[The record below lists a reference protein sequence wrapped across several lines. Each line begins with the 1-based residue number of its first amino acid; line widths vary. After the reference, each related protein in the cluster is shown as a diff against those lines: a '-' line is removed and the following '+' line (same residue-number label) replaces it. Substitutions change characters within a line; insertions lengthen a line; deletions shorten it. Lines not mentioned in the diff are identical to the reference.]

1 MLLTLLQRLP
11 VEIQKHVAEKLSIV
25 DVVHEEE
32 RLPASML
39 CLFKDRFE
47 FACRANNLKPSLMEY
62 TPWRWEFKRFL
73 GSLTLDH
80 LNDRTLTESE
90 LPLWWSIASYPITGN
105 RLLIPEMNARPFY
118 AVGYNRLTIFIK
130 YLRPKVAS
138 RFPRC
143 TRVIDRRIER
153 NMRGQG
159 RLYLTLGNEFDLEM
173 QKEHGIDCFESSI
186 QVHSYFGGLL
196 EMVFDENDV
205 LFYSSHDRQ
214 VGRLEVYRKDL
225 TSPDPPMLIYS
236 LAKECTLYQLSVFGN
251 MMCIYAEHPRTH
263 PRRAPDSRQ
272 RLYMV
277 DLISGSVKKKKNMRN
292 MSIEAQMIT
301 YNNKIIFLKQD
312 KINYYTGFSI
322 VYDMTTCKSRGYS
335 GSTQRTPLNRNS
347 FVYISALDESNV
359 TVKLL
364 SISEDVVR
372 VFDVQEVKTTPV
384 IGRYNDQIFI
394 IIQSDIQH
402 VWYQESCN
410 SPPRLLKTFRGPSKL
425 VFPAANGCQILS
437 DLHHQPTGFVV
448 LGYEMCRPKK
458 KVERISPIRET
469 PTPTPKKESGD
480 ENNDEKAS
488 KRNSKKSS
496 KSAKSQG
503 NNPMDPS
510 NPTKDPKLPTQADD
524 WSEENEAVIMSM
536 GESLRS
542 TRSSRKKRSGF
553 QNKPE
558 FRYALSFCN
567 VGIEGLVQEF
577 NTLRNYQAPDV
588 TYNEFLRNK
597 GSNRY
602 ADVPCLDPPKGDNIL
617 DSGYYHGNFVYF
629 PQDENPR
636 FPRYLICQGPLEL
649 TTVVFYD
656 VVKRNGISCILM
668 LCDWNENGKAKCFN
682 YLPKDEETSK
692 LFDISIPTVVEEE
705 NAPEGTTV
713 RQCNWKGLDV
723 THIQWTGWPDHC
735 GPVTSKPVFQ
745 LLELSKKYN
754 KDKKKPVL
762 VHCSAGIGR
771 SGTLL
776 ALDLLKE
783 NFKNF
788 DDNCKIPEI
797 LKYLRKYRAK
807 AIQTAP
813 QYVFLHIAF
822 LDLLVE
828 KYGPS
833 VETAKMKTFRRR
845 YAKYT
850 NIVAQKQPVHPKPV
864 GETGKAENS
873 PAKQ

>member
-62 TPWRWEFKRFL
+62 TPWRFL

-322 VYDMTTCKSRGYS
+322 VYDMTT
-335 GSTQRTPLNRNS
+335 L
-347 FVYISALDESNV
+347 
-359 TVKLL
+359 
-364 SISEDVVR
+364 
-372 VFDVQEVKTTPV
+372 
-384 IGRYNDQIFI
+384 
-394 IIQSDIQH
+394 
-402 VWYQESCN
+402 
-410 SPPRLLKTFRGPSKL
+410 
-425 VFPAANGCQILS
+425 FPAANGCQILS